1 MASKKFNLGE
11 FLSQRTKTEKTLGF
25 ATAFVVFF
33 GIMQGVVIGP
43 ILTKM
48 NTIDSDISQSRD
60 EIRRDRRILS
70 FKDRILDEY
79 AKSSAYLDSTD
90 TSSEEI
96 IATLLKKI
104 ENSAR
109 DHSIVVKDIRPGDTE
124 VKPQFKIYKTSMDCE
139 GTLSNLL
146 ALMNTLEQSDYL
158 FQITRYSLEPKSKG
172 ADILKA
178 TLDIA
183 RYLIP
188 AEKLG
193 PALQSGFE
201 AKAMMPSVSSSAG
214 SSQSN
219 DIPEFPDMPVTQS
232 K

>member
-1 MASKKFNLGE
+1 MREYEDRAVI
-11 FLSQRTKTEKTLGF
+11 RW
-25 ATAFVVFF
+25 VVAPPPLP
-33 GIMQGVVIGP
+33 GVV
-43 ILTKM
+43 
-48 NTIDSDISQSRD
+48 
-60 EIRRDRRILS
+60 
-70 FKDRILDEY
+70 
-79 AKSSAYLDSTD
+79 
-90 TSSEEI
+90 
-96 IATLLKKI
+96 
-104 ENSAR
+104 
-109 DHSIVVKDIRPGDTE
+109 RPGSAAWREHVAAHD
-124 VKPQFKIYKTSMDCE
+124 P
-139 GTLSNLL
+139 
-146 ALMNTLEQSDYL
+146 
-158 FQITRYSLEPKSKG
+158 G